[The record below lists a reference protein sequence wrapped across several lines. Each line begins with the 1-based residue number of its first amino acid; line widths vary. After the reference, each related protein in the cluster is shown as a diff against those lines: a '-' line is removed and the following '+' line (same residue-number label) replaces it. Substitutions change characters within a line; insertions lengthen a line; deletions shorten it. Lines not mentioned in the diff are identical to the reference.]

1 MIGIVI
7 TMLMHLYIK
16 VDVYI
21 QGFPK
26 ETHVSQKLKILVI
39 HSVIRK
45 AKYQLL
51 IFKQSGVYAGE
62 SLQPPSSL
70 TPFLTSLP
78 FRSVTQAAW
87 IAI

>member
-7 TMLMHLYIK
+7 TILMHFYIK
-16 VDVYI
+16 VYVYI

-26 ETHVSQKLKILVI
+26 ETHVSQKIKILVI
-39 HSVIRK
+39 HSVMIRK

-78 FRSVTQAAW
+78 
-87 IAI
+87 